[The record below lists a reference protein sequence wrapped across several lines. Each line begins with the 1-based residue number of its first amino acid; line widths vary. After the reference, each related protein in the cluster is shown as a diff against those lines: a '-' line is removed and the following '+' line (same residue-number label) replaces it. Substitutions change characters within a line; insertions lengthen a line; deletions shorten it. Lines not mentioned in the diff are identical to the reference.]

1 MLEGCIF
8 WKFEKFRTKTVGH
21 KMDDDGF
28 YFQSGIFFKKLFITA
43 PQMRQVGTDQ
53 DQIVVLKMMNTVTD
67 ELSARS
73 FNDINQFE
81 FRMIMP
87 FIIKKRNHIIP
98 YTERMP
104 GLLRNFQ

>member
-1 MLEGCIF
+1 MQEGRILSEL
-8 WKFEKFRTKTVGH
+8 EKFRAKTIGH
-21 KMDDDGF
+21 KMDDDRF
-28 YFQSGIFFKKLFITA
+28 YLQSGTFFEKLFITT

-53 DQIVVLKMMNTVTD
+53 DQIVVFKMMNTVTD

-73 FNDINQFE
+73 FNDIYQFE